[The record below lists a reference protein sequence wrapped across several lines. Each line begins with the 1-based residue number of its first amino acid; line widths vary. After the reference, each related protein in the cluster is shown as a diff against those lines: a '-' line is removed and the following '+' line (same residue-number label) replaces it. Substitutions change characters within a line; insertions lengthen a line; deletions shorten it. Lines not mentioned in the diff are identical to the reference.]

1 MKFKFNKNLDYQIEA
16 INAVAEIFET
26 GKNLINNKETFEL
39 QSSPIISNELEV
51 DKIRILEN
59 LKNIQKQNNIE
70 EVEKLDSMDFSVEM
84 ETGTGKTYV
93 YLRTILELNKKYNLK
108 KFIILV
114 PSVAIREGVLKTIE
128 QTKEHFREIYN
139 THFGYFSY
147 DSKKLSRVREFAQSI
162 NIQIMIMTIQSFNK
176 DSNIMR
182 QTPDRF
188 NGESPLNL
196 VSKTKPV
203 VIMDEPQ
210 NMESELS
217 KSAISDLDSLF
228 RLRYSATHKHI
239 YNLVYR
245 LTPYDAYSKG
255 LVKKIEVYGAEES
268 DPSAFIFKVLEI
280 RTQADKLPQAKVI
293 LETKLV
299 RGEFV
304 NKETLLKAGDDLF
317 RKTKNEKYQGLYVN
331 EIDAR
336 INKVE
341 ISNGKIFNLEEVVG
355 ENKEVIFRTQIRET
369 IKAHFNKQ
377 EELGNKIKVLSL
389 FFIDK
394 VDNYVKEDGII
405 KKIFVQEFEK
415 LKNNFNQFKNSE
427 VNIVHNGYFA
437 KSKVKG
443 EIIYKDTDGKT
454 KDDKQVY
461 DLIMKDKEKLLSFS
475 EPISFIFSHS
485 ALKEGWDNPNIF
497 QICTLREVRQEK
509 ERRQQIGRG
518 LRLAVNTDGDRIFDT
533 QTNVLTVIANES
545 YKEFVGGLQTEYDE
559 AGYKEIPRTADVRER
574 LTIKFKKHLAIENED
589 FKKLWEKIRRR
600 TKFNIEL
607 NTKKLIETSISKIN
621 ELDINNLVVKVEKV
635 QVDFSRDGKLETI
648 YQTTSYGEKLINKIS
663 IDNIIDR
670 IAKDTRVTRMTVFE
684 IFSKINNLD
693 LIFKNPEEFSRSCIS
708 FLNISL
714 NELLINEGL
723 KYIPTGNIWEV
734 NLFEDFVSY
743 AKKSIESKK
752 SVYERVVFDSEGER
766 QFAENLEK
774 SNRVILFTKLPPNF
788 FVDTPLG
795 EYHPDWAIVYKGD
808 EGEKLYLVRESKF
821 VDNLEN
827 LRPSEKQKIV
837 CGQKHFK
844 SIDVDF
850 KVATQLKLEDLLN

>member
-16 INAVAEIFET
+16 INAVTEIFET
-26 GKNLINNKETFEL
+26 GKNLLNNKESFGL
-39 QSSPIISNELEV
+39 QSSPIIFNELEI
-51 DKIRILEN
+51 DKVRILGN
-59 LKNIQKQNNIE
+59 LKNIQKQNNIDV
-70 EVEKLDSMDFSVEM
+70 VEKLDLIDFSVEM
-84 ETGTGKTYV
+84 ETGTGKTYI
-93 YLRTILELNKKYNLK
+93 YLRTILELNKKYGLK

-128 QTKEHFREIYN
+128 QTKKHFKEIYN
-139 THFGYFSY
+139 THFGYFVY

-196 VSKTKPV
+196 VSQTKPV

-217 KSAISDLDSLF
+217 KSAINDLDSLF

-239 YNLVYR
+239 YNLVYK
-245 LTPYDAYSKG
+245 LTPYDAYLKG
-255 LVKKIEVYGAEES
+255 LVKKIEIYGAEES
-268 DPSAFIFKVLEI
+268 DPSTFIFKVLEI
-280 RTQADKLPQAKVI
+280 RTQTGKLPQAKII
-293 LETKLV
+293 LEVKQA
-299 RGEFV
+299 RDEFI
-304 NKETLLKAGDDLF
+304 NKEILLKAGDDLF
-317 RKTKNEKYQGLYVN
+317 RKTNNEKYEGLYIN

-336 INKVE
+336 VSKVE
-341 ISNGKIFNLEEVVG
+341 ISNGKIFSLEDTIG
-355 ENKEVIFRTQIRET
+355 KNKEAIFRTQIRET

-377 EELGNKIKVLSL
+377 EELGNRIKVLSL

-405 KKIFVQEFEK
+405 RKIFIEEFEEIK
-415 LKNNFNQFKNSE
+415 DNFNLFKNSN
-427 VNIVHNGYFA
+427 VNTVHNGYFA
-437 KSKVKG
+437 KTKKKG
-443 EIIYKDTDGKT
+443 EIIFKDTDGKT
-454 KDDKQVY
+454 KEDKEVY
-461 DLIMKDKEKLLSFS
+461 DLIMKDKEKLLSF
-475 EPISFIFSHS
+475 EEKTSFIFSHS

-518 LRLAVNTDGDRIFDT
+518 LRLAVNTEGDRIFDT
-533 QTNVLTVIANES
+533 QTNILTVIANES
-545 YKEFVGGLQTEYDE
+545 YKEFVGGLQTEYNE
-559 AGYKEIPRTADVRER
+559 AGYKETPKTADARER
-574 LTIKFKKHLAIENED
+574 VAIKFRKHLVSQSED
-589 FKKLWEKIRRR
+589 FKKLWEKIRRK

-607 NTKKLIETSISKIN
+607 NTKKLVESSVSKIN

-635 QVDFSRDGKLETI
+635 QVDFEEEGKLKTI
-648 YQTTSYGEKLINKIS
+648 YQTTSYGERLINKIT

-670 IAKDTRVTRMTVFE
+670 IAKETGVTRATIFE

-693 LIFKNPEEFSRSCIS
+693 LIFKNPEEFIRSCIS
-708 FLNISL
+708 FINISL

-723 KYIPTGNIWEV
+723 KYIPTGGIWEV
-734 NLFEDFVSY
+734 NLFEDFASY

-766 QFAENLEK
+766 QFAENLEMN
-774 SNRVILFTKLPPNF
+774 NRVILFTKLPPNF
-788 FVDTPLG
+788 IVDTPLG
-795 EYHPDWAIVYKGD
+795 DYHPDWAIVYKTD
-808 EGEKLYLVRESKF
+808 EGEKLYLVHESKF
-821 VDNLEN
+821 VDKLEN
-827 LRPSEKQKIV
+827 LRPTEQQKIA

-844 SIDVDF
+844 AIDVDF
-850 KVATQLKLEDLLN
+850 KVATQMKLEDLIS

>member
-255 LVKKIEVYGAEES
+255 LVKKIE
-268 DPSAFIFKVLEI
+268 
-280 RTQADKLPQAKVI
+280 
-293 LETKLV
+293 
-299 RGEFV
+299 
-304 NKETLLKAGDDLF
+304 
-317 RKTKNEKYQGLYVN
+317 
-331 EIDAR
+331 
-336 INKVE
+336 
-341 ISNGKIFNLEEVVG
+341 
-355 ENKEVIFRTQIRET
+355 
-369 IKAHFNKQ
+369 
-377 EELGNKIKVLSL
+377 
-389 FFIDK
+389 
-394 VDNYVKEDGII
+394 
-405 KKIFVQEFEK
+405 
-415 LKNNFNQFKNSE
+415 
-427 VNIVHNGYFA
+427 
-437 KSKVKG
+437 
-443 EIIYKDTDGKT
+443 
-454 KDDKQVY
+454 
-461 DLIMKDKEKLLSFS
+461 
-475 EPISFIFSHS
+475 
-485 ALKEGWDNPNIF
+485 
-497 QICTLREVRQEK
+497 
-509 ERRQQIGRG
+509 
-518 LRLAVNTDGDRIFDT
+518 
-533 QTNVLTVIANES
+533 
-545 YKEFVGGLQTEYDE
+545 
-559 AGYKEIPRTADVRER
+559 
-574 LTIKFKKHLAIENED
+574 
-589 FKKLWEKIRRR
+589 
-600 TKFNIEL
+600 
-607 NTKKLIETSISKIN
+607 
-621 ELDINNLVVKVEKV
+621 
-635 QVDFSRDGKLETI
+635 
-648 YQTTSYGEKLINKIS
+648 
-663 IDNIIDR
+663 
-670 IAKDTRVTRMTVFE
+670 
-684 IFSKINNLD
+684 
-693 LIFKNPEEFSRSCIS
+693 
-708 FLNISL
+708 
-714 NELLINEGL
+714 
-723 KYIPTGNIWEV
+723 
-734 NLFEDFVSY
+734 
-743 AKKSIESKK
+743 
-752 SVYERVVFDSEGER
+752 
-766 QFAENLEK
+766 
-774 SNRVILFTKLPPNF
+774 
-788 FVDTPLG
+788 
-795 EYHPDWAIVYKGD
+795 
-808 EGEKLYLVRESKF
+808 
-821 VDNLEN
+821 
-827 LRPSEKQKIV
+827 
-837 CGQKHFK
+837 
-844 SIDVDF
+844 
-850 KVATQLKLEDLLN
+850 